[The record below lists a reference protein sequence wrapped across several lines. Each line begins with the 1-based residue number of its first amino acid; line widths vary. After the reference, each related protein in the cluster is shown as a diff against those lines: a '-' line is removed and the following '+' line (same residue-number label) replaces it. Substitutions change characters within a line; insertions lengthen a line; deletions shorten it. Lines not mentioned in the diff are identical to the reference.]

1 MRNHREGRAGFGFPH
16 GFPMVFPWFSNGFPM
31 IFQFPPKKTRFFQG
45 QGTNSP
51 EQTAL
56 RGRNSPSDTSR
67 VPVPEK
73 IYVARSRTEKHT
85 EFSILHTYIYI
96 YYCIHIYICVC
107 MYMYMYVY
115 VYVCVL
121 ELSDAPCIHHTQ
133 EEQAE
138 PGHWLHSFALKR
150 LRTWDR
156 KPPKVT
162 IP

>member
-1 MRNHREGRAGFGFPH
+1 
-16 GFPMVFPWFSNGFPM
+16 MVFQWFSNGFPM

-96 YYCIHIYICVC
+96 YIYICVC
-107 MYMYMYVY
+107 VCICTCMYMYMC
-115 VYVCVL
+115 VCTGIIRCPMHPPYAGGASRARPLAPQLCSEKITHVGQKTTKSNNPL
-121 ELSDAPCIHHTQ
+121 KGLS
-133 EEQAE
+133 
-138 PGHWLHSFALKR
+138 
-150 LRTWDR
+150 
-156 KPPKVT
+156 
-162 IP
+162 